1 MTQHQNTTE
10 ADRLKSARE
19 SFSGRLLTDAQFDE
33 SIAITGI
40 VEREIQKSGAFKDK
54 LGDYAYAFAR
64 SEKFDVMKAETVLRD
79 LFKERTGQSMNDMRK
94 ELVGREDNLPDQ
106 ARQSAYNHATGL
118 GDLIENGD
126 KISFNRAFAQQ
137 AQTLATELQI
147 TDIGAKRLMSD
158 EFKAAEGSELYDWGK
173 ELEEQFYRP
182 QIEAEK
188 QQRQAQQTRGT
199 GSSRSG
205 AMRRGRTGPQ

>member
-1 MTQHQNTTE
+1 MTQPQNTTE

-79 LFKERTGQSMNDMRK
+79 LFKERTGQSMNELRK
-94 ELVGREDNLPDQ
+94 ELVEREDNLTEQ

-126 KISFNRAFAQQ
+126 KMSFNRAFAQQ

-158 EFKAAEGSELYDWGK
+158 EFKSAEGSELYDWGK
-173 ELEEQFYRP
+173 ELEEQFFRP
-182 QIEAEK
+182 QIKAEK
-188 QQRQAQQTRGT
+188 QQREAQQSRGNTTSQSRVTR
-199 GSSRSG
+199 
-205 AMRRGRTGPQ
+205 RTRNGPQ

>member
-1 MTQHQNTTE
+1 MTQPQNTTE

-79 LFKERTGQSMNDMRK
+79 LFKERTGQSMNELRK
-94 ELVGREDNLPDQ
+94 ELVEREDKLTEQ

-126 KISFNRAFAQQ
+126 KMSFNRAFAQQ

-158 EFKAAEGSELYDWGK
+158 EFKSAEGSELYDWGK

-188 QQRQAQQTRGT
+188 QQREAQQSRGNTTSQSRVTR
-199 GSSRSG
+199 
-205 AMRRGRTGPQ
+205 RTRNGPQ

>member
-1 MTQHQNTTE
+1 MTQPQNTTE

-79 LFKERTGQSMNDMRK
+79 LFKERTGQSMNELRK
-94 ELVGREDNLPDQ
+94 ELVEREDNLTEQ

-118 GDLIENGD
+118 GDLIENGN

-158 EFKAAEGSELYDWGK
+158 EFKSAEGSELYDWGK

-182 QIEAEK
+182 QIEAGK
-188 QQRQAQQTRGT
+188 QQREAQQSRGNTTSQSRVTR
-199 GSSRSG
+199 
-205 AMRRGRTGPQ
+205 RTRNGPQ

>member
-1 MTQHQNTTE
+1 MTQPQNTTE

-79 LFKERTGQSMNDMRK
+79 LFKERTGQSMNELRK
-94 ELVGREDNLPDQ
+94 ELVEREDNLTEQ

-118 GDLIENGD
+118 GDLIENGN

-158 EFKAAEGSELYDWGK
+158 EFKSAEGSELYDWGK

-188 QQRQAQQTRGT
+188 QQREAQQSRGNTTSQSRVTR
-199 GSSRSG
+199 
-205 AMRRGRTGPQ
+205 RTRNGPQ